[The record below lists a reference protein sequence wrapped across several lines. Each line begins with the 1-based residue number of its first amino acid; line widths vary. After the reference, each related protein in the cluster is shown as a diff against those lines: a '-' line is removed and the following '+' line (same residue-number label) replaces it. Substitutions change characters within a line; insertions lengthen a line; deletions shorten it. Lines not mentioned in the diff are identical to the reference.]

1 MKKLLII
8 IPTYNER
15 NNIKKIIG
23 KLLANLKNFN
33 LLFIDDNS
41 PDGTQKE
48 IKNFMLKNNKIKLL
62 TRKNK
67 KGVGSAHK
75 LGIKWGYKKK
85 YLKII
90 TMDCDGTHDPFYI
103 KKILKKSNECDIV
116 STNRFIKKN
125 SLSDWSY
132 QRKFLTTF
140 RYNLIN
146 FLFNKTLDSSGAFRC
161 YNAKQVKLKDI
172 LKAKNNSYSFFWESM
187 LILSEKY
194 TVKEIPIKLY
204 ARHLGQSK
212 MKINDIFSALFYLF
226 VFYFKWK

>member
-1 MKKLLII
+1 M
-8 IPTYNER
+8 
-15 NNIKKIIG
+15 
-23 KLLANLKNFN
+23 
-33 LLFIDDNS
+33 
-41 PDGTQKE
+41 
-48 IKNFMLKNNKIKLL
+48 L

-132 QRKFLTTF
+132 QRKFLTTL

-146 FLFNKTLDSSGAFRC
+146 FLFNKPLDSSGAFRC

-194 TVKEIPIKLY
+194 IIKEIPIKLY
-204 ARHLGQSK
+204 ARYLGQSK
-212 MKINDIFSALFYLF
+212 MKISDIFSALFYLF
-226 VFYFKWK
+226 TFYFKWK

>member
-15 NNIKKIIG
+15 NNIKKIID
-23 KLLANLKNFN
+23 KLLTNLKNFN

-62 TRKNK
+62 IRKNK

-161 YNAKQVKLKDI
+161 YNTKQVKLKDI

-187 LILSEKY
+187 LILNEKY
-194 TVKEIPIKLY
+194 IVKEIPIKLY
-204 ARHLGQSK
+204 ARYIGQSK
-212 MKINDIFSALFYLF
+212 MKISDIFSALFYLF
-226 VFYFKWK
+226 TFYFKWK